1 MRVKYALDSNIFID
15 AFRRVDE
22 DEALADFHARLAPF
36 EYLSAIV
43 ALELRAGARSKA
55 AASKLQA
62 HVLSPFER
70 RGRVFA
76 PSYPTWKQAG
86 AALASLGDST
96 RAFYNDVLI
105 AASCREFGVTLV
117 TRNVRDFE
125 RIQAV
130 LPFDFVAA
138 WP

>member
-1 MRVKYALDSNIFID
+1 M
-15 AFRRVDE
+15 
-22 DEALADFHARLAPF
+22 
-36 EYLSAIV
+36 
-43 ALELRAGARSKA
+43 ALELRAGARTRS

-76 PSYPTWKQAG
+76 PGYATWKEAG
-86 AALASLGDST
+86 AALAELGNAT
-96 RAFYNDVLI
+96 RAFYNDVLL
-105 AASCREFGVTLV
+105 AASCREHGVTLV

-125 RIQAV
+125 RIGTV

-138 WP
+138 WPG